1 MFDWLLWFTSM
12 EHSKPLALVLFF
24 GAFCGILIY
33 VFTGKKRAR
42 RLESYKYIP
51 FDEEEPQRPGLQ
63 GFARDD
69 DQRARIATNK
79 NTRSRKV
86 MDNE

>member
-1 MFDWLLWFTSM
+1 MFDWLLWLTHM
-12 EHSKPLALVLFF
+12 ENSKPLALVLFF

-51 FDEEEPQRPGLQ
+51 FDEDEPRRSELH
-63 GFARDD
+63 GFARDNP
-69 DQRARIATNK
+69 RARIETQ
-79 NTRSRKV
+79 SRKV

>member
-1 MFDWLLWFTSM
+1 MFDWLMWFTHM
-12 EHSKPLALVLFF
+12 ENSKPLALVLFF

-33 VFTGKKRAR
+33 VFTGKHRAK

-51 FDEEEPQRPGLQ
+51 L
-63 GFARDD
+63 DD
-69 DQRARIATNK
+69 DDPLRHSTAQAGYHSQ
-79 NTRSRKV
+79 SRKV

>member
-1 MFDWLLWFTSM
+1 MFDWLLWFTHM
-12 EHSKPLALVLFF
+12 ENSKPLALLLFF

-33 VFTGKKRAR
+33 VFTGKRRAR

-51 FDEEEPQRPGLQ
+51 FDDEEPRRPELH
-63 GFARDD
+63 GFARDNP
-69 DQRARIATNK
+69 RARIATQ
-79 NTRSRKV
+79 SRKV

>member
-1 MFDWLLWFTSM
+1 MFDWLMWFTHM
-12 EHSKPLALVLFF
+12 ENSKPLALVLFF

-33 VFTGKKRAR
+33 VFTGKRRAK

-51 FDEEEPQRPGLQ
+51 L
-63 GFARDD
+63 DD
-69 DQRARIATNK
+69 DDPPRHSTTQAGYQSQ
-79 NTRSRKV
+79 SRKV

>member
-24 GAFCGILIY
+24 SAFCGILIY

-51 FDEEEPQRPGLQ
+51 FAEDEPRQPELH
-63 GFARDD
+63 GFARDE
-69 DQRARIATNK
+69 QRARIAK
-79 NTRSRKV
+79 KPIPQG
-86 MDNE
+86 DGQ